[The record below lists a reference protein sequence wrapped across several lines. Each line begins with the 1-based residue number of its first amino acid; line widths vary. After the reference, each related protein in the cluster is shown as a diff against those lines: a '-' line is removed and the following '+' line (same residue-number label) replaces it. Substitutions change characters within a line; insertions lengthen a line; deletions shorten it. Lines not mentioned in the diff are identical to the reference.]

1 MVQPSLK
8 SRISKARQAPTTA
21 AFTLIELLIA
31 SVVGAIT
38 VSALIGLAVQM
49 IRVDLREA
57 ALTETQRDMKRAL
70 DFIASDLREAVYVYP
85 GGDECNT
92 FNPNSCPPYAN
103 YVGTVL
109 DGRKPILAFWRTDPV
124 DENKLGAL
132 VCNSFSDDDK
142 KGECEALKRSRHTLT
157 LVIYTQQERYDNW
170 NGKSVIRRFQ
180 LRRYSTA
187 GISTLTTTPGY
198 VNPVA
203 RAQNT
208 LGGSLFS
215 TWPLIGDPDNN
226 SDHNLQG
233 SSRPDARGKNL
244 VLVDYVDHFN
254 HQPDNDEI
262 LQCDY
267 ENYTRSP
274 GSVAAVVRE
283 STSFFACIKDV
294 GQDVGKNQD
303 VILYLRGNA
312 KGRGGEGVFLTDD
325 DGRLPMLKTQVS
337 LRGIIDKF

>member
-109 DGRKPILAFWRTDPV
+109 DNKKPILAFWRTDPV
-124 DENKLGAL
+124 DENKLGSL

-157 LVIYTQQERYDNW
+157 LVIYTQQERYRKW

-233 SSRPDARGKNL
+233 SSRPDATGNH
-244 VLVDYVDHFN
+244 VLVDYVDDFN
-254 HQPDNDEI
+254 HMPSDRIPE
-262 LQCDY
+262 CDY
-267 ENYTRSP
+267 SSYTRSP
-274 GSVAAVVRE
+274 ARVAQDT

-312 KGRGGEGVFLTDD
+312 RGRGGEGVFLTDD

>member
-8 SRISKARQAPTTA
+8 SRISKVRQSPTTA

-109 DGRKPILAFWRTDPV
+109 DNKKPILAFWRTDPV
-124 DENKLGAL
+124 DENKLGSL

-157 LVIYTQQERYDNW
+157 LVIYTQQERYHNW

-187 GISTLTTTPGY
+187 GISTLTTTSGY

-233 SSRPDARGKNL
+233 SSRPDARGNH
-244 VLVDYVDHFN
+244 VLVDYVDDFN
-254 HQPDNDEI
+254 HMPNGRIPE
-262 LQCDY
+262 CDY
-267 ENYTRSP
+267 SSYTRSP
-274 GSVAAVVRE
+274 ARVAQDT

-312 KGRGGEGVFLTDD
+312 RGRGGEGVFLTDD